1 MKPSTCTIVVLLA
14 LSTFSSVSCGPWGMH
29 TEQQKPNI
37 LFILTDDQAPSTIR
51 KMPTVQAELASKG
64 LSFENAFITTPECCP
79 SRATILTGR
88 YAHNHG
94 IFSNIESK
102 GGGEQAFREPGLGQ
116 DTIATRLRSAGYTTG
131 LFGKYLNGYTER
143 YVPPGWDEWFAYTLY
158 GGPGSTF
165 EVNVDGKL
173 QTFDE
178 DEVNQTDLTRDRV
191 KQFVSAHAE
200 EPWFAYVAPKDP
212 HAPYEPPRRHAHDF
226 DNVALPEPPNFDT
239 VDPSQPNSVSNLP
252 PLSEDDQRWLRKVH
266 PIIYER
272 MLKQYRRK
280 LHREGDKFSSTTNDA
295 RNFLREEYEGQLE
308 ELQTVDDLVG
318 ELVAA
323 LKETGQLERTYIVYM
338 SDNGY
343 LLGEHR
349 LEGKLQ
355 PYEESIGTPLLVR
368 GPEVPAE
375 QSRGQLVANLDIAQT
390 FADLAGASFPTK
402 ADGRSLAPL
411 LTENPPQQW
420 RDALLLEYSSWSG
433 VRTKRYAYFEYE
445 SGKRE
450 LYDLQEDPY
459 ELKNIY
465 KKVDPALLSDLRAR
479 LEELKDCSG
488 QRCRTAED
496 REP

>member
-1 MKPSTCTIVVLLA
+1 MKPSCTIVLLLA
-14 LSTFSSVSCGPWGMH
+14 LSIVSSVSCGPWGVH

-51 KMPTVQAELASKG
+51 TMPTVQAELASKG
-64 LSFENAFITTPECCP
+64 LSFENAFITTPACCP

-94 IFSNIESK
+94 IFSNNESG
-102 GGGEQAFREPGLGQ
+102 GGGEQAFREPGLDQ

-143 YVPPGWDEWFAYTLY
+143 YVPPGWDRWFAYTHY
-158 GGPGSTF
+158 GGPGSRF
-165 EVNVDGKL
+165 EVNSDGKL
-173 QTFDE
+173 QTFKE
-178 DEVNQTDLTRDRV
+178 DEVHQTDLTRERA
-191 KQFVSAHAE
+191 KQFVTAHAE
-200 EPWFAYVAPKDP
+200 EPWFAYVAPKEP
-212 HAPYEPPRRHAHDF
+212 HAPHDPPRRHAHDF
-226 DNVALPEPPNFDT
+226 DGVALPEPPNFDT
-239 VDPSQPNSVSNLP
+239 VDPSQPESVRTLP
-252 PLSEDDQRWLRKVH
+252 TLSGDVQSWFKEAKPGQYKLKLHQKKLQKGENPAASHEDAQSWLR
-266 PIIYER
+266 E
-272 MLKQYRRK
+272 Q
-280 LHREGDKFSSTTNDA
+280 
-295 RNFLREEYEGQLE
+295 YEGQLE
-308 ELQTVDDLVG
+308 DLQTVDDLVA
-318 ELVAA
+318 ELLAA
-323 LKETGQLERTYIVYM
+323 LKETGQLERTYIFYM
-338 SDNGY
+338 TDNGY

-349 LEGKLQ
+349 LYEKGL

-368 GPEVPAE
+368 GLDVPAE

-390 FADLAGASFPTK
+390 FADLAGASSPTK

-420 RDALLLEYSSWSG
+420 RDALLLESSSWSG

-445 SGKRE
+445 TGERE

-459 ELKNIY
+459 ELKSIHQS
-465 KKVDPALLSDLRAR
+465 VDPALLSDLRAR

-496 REP
+496 RGP

>member
-1 MKPSTCTIVVLLA
+1 
-14 LSTFSSVSCGPWGMH
+14 
-29 TEQQKPNI
+29 
-37 LFILTDDQAPSTIR
+37 
-51 KMPTVQAELASKG
+51 
-64 LSFENAFITTPECCP
+64 
-79 SRATILTGR
+79 
-88 YAHNHG
+88 
-94 IFSNIESK
+94 
-102 GGGEQAFREPGLGQ
+102 
-116 DTIATRLRSAGYTTG
+116 
-131 LFGKYLNGYTER
+131 
-143 YVPPGWDEWFAYTLY
+143 
-158 GGPGSTF
+158 
-165 EVNVDGKL
+165 
-173 QTFDE
+173 
-178 DEVNQTDLTRDRV
+178 
-191 KQFVSAHAE
+191 
-200 EPWFAYVAPKDP
+200 
-212 HAPYEPPRRHAHDF
+212 
-226 DNVALPEPPNFDT
+226 
-239 VDPSQPNSVSNLP
+239 
-252 PLSEDDQRWLRKVH
+252 LSEDDQRWLRKVH

-295 RNFLREEYEGQLE
+295 RSYLREEYEGQLE

-338 SDNGY
+338 TDNGY

-390 FADLAGASFPTK
+390 FADLAGASSPTK

-420 RDALLLEYSSWSG
+420 RDALLLESSSWSG
-433 VRTKRYAYFEYE
+433 VRTKRYAYFEYD
-445 SGKRE
+445 SGERE

-459 ELKNIY
+459 ELKSIHQS
-465 KKVDPALLSDLRAR
+465 VDPALLSDLRSR
-479 LEELKDCSG
+479 LEELNDCSG

-496 REP
+496 RGL